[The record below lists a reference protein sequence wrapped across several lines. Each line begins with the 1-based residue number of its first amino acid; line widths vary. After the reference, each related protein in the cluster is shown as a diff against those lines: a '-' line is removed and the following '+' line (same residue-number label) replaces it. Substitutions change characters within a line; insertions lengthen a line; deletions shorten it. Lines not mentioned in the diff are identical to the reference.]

1 METFFAYSPVL
12 KKERE
17 RRRPSNPSILLVRRH
32 SGTPPPAPLR
42 VDPRPFLRLASVCQT
57 VER

>member
-1 METFFAYSPVL
+1 METFFAYLPVL

-17 RRRPSNPSILLVRRH
+17 RQRQSTPSVLQVRRH
-32 SGTPPPAPLR
+32 SGTPPPAALR
-42 VDPRPFLRLASVCQT
+42 VDPRPFLLLASVCQT